1 MTDHGTRAS
10 YNRGCRCDECRKAMN
25 AYMREYQARRR
36 RKAADPEF
44 GAIRELVDLLD
55 GLDEPIRQRVLRY
68 VNDRYRP

>member
-1 MTDHGTRAS
+1 
-10 YNRGCRCDECRKAMN
+10 MN

>member
-1 MTDHGTRAS
+1 
-10 YNRGCRCDECRKAMN
+10 MN

-44 GAIRELVDLLD
+44 AAMRELVDLLD

-68 VNDRYRP
+68 VNDRYQP